1 MSFRGFEGLSVWE
14 ILLWV
19 YFLTCLRYIH
29 RMKIIIYGA
38 SEFGYLIANEFYQQ
52 NDVIVIDNETNKSD
66 DFDKLDISFICGT
79 AADVDIL
86 RKAGITQADVFIAC
100 TALDDANIVAC
111 GIAKKMSGVK
121 TICFVNHEEYKK
133 SFLALKDSEG
143 LSTFAID
150 SIIWPEELLT
160 KEIFRIVT
168 VAKALDVENFANG
181 KAKLLEYKLEKHSVL
196 VDKKVKDCGF
206 PAETLIVGLT
216 REGELSIPYGET
228 VLQEGDKAI
237 FMGSSHS
244 LDILAGKFFHEKNST
259 KTVTIIGGGNVGLM
273 LARDLE
279 SLKMKVKII
288 EKNETRCEFLSE
300 TLTNTLIING
310 DGTNL
315 ELLNEEDIGNSDVL
329 ISVTNSDEKNLL
341 CSLLAKQL
349 GVKRVV
355 ARVTKFLNIPLFEQV
370 GIDIAVSTKFAALHE
385 IKNEFSETNIGILA
399 TVEQGKAEVLD
410 IEIPENFETKKLM
423 ELKLPTRAVIC
434 MVNRKNRVIIPKGD
448 TLIMAGDEVLIFT
461 KNEDAQKI
469 KDFFKVG

>member
-1 MSFRGFEGLSVWE
+1 
-14 ILLWV
+14 
-19 YFLTCLRYIH
+19 
-29 RMKIIIYGA
+29 
-38 SEFGYLIANEFYQQ
+38 
-52 NDVIVIDNETNKSD
+52 
-66 DFDKLDISFICGT
+66 
-79 AADVDIL
+79 
-86 RKAGITQADVFIAC
+86 
-100 TALDDANIVAC
+100 
-111 GIAKKMSGVK
+111 
-121 TICFVNHEEYKK
+121 
-133 SFLALKDSEG
+133 
-143 LSTFAID
+143 
-150 SIIWPEELLT
+150 
-160 KEIFRIVT
+160 
-168 VAKALDVENFANG
+168 
-181 KAKLLEYKLEKHSVL
+181 
-196 VDKKVKDCGF
+196 
-206 PAETLIVGLT
+206 
-216 REGELSIPYGET
+216 
-228 VLQEGDKAI
+228 
-237 FMGSSHS
+237 
-244 LDILAGKFFHEKNST
+244 
-259 KTVTIIGGGNVGLM
+259 M

-448 TLIMAGDEVLIFT
+448 TLIMAGDDVLIFT